1 MRLIYLVHDLDDAA
15 IWRRVQMLR
24 AGGAEVTL
32 AGFQRSARPLPEPAL
47 VLGHTAN
54 GKMAQRALSVLKAL
68 PGLDK
73 QFPTLKETDVIIARN
88 LEMLALGAYL
98 KRRAPAV
105 RLVYELLDV
114 HRLLSGNGP
123 TSKAIRTIEAAA
135 LKSASGLLYSSEGFK
150 RGHPQPFEK
159 LAPHLCLIENKPL
172 ALGPARLRT
181 RTRPLAGP
189 LQIGWNGILRCR
201 WSLDT
206 LDELTRNAPG
216 HFRIKLRGRP
226 ALDQL
231 PDFHE
236 RVAANPDLEFGGPYT
251 APDDLDEIYDAV
263 DLAWLIDRYEA
274 GENSDWL
281 LPNRLYEGCLHGA
294 VPVVLSG
301 TEVARRTE
309 TLGIG
314 VQVAEPSSASVAQ
327 ALTDLSNADLQTLR
341 QAVATKPRSTWEA
354 GHAECRALVSW
365 LADLPTLGAPRSDA
379 THLREAQS

>member
-1 MRLIYLVHDLDDAA
+1 MIYLVHDLDDAA

-24 AGGAEVTL
+24 AGGAEVML

-47 VLGHTAN
+47 ILGHTAN

-68 PGLDK
+68 PGLAK
-73 QFPTLKETDVIIARN
+73 QFPTLQETDVIIARN
-88 LEMLALGAYL
+88 LEMLALGAVL
-98 KRRAPAV
+98 KRRAPAA

-123 TSKAIRTIEAAA
+123 ASKAIRAIEAAA

-172 ALGPARLRT
+172 ALDPAQLRE
-181 RTRPLAGP
+181 RVHPLEGP

-206 LDELTRNAPG
+206 LDELTRSAPG
-216 HFRIKLRGRP
+216 HFRVTMRGRP
-226 ALDQL
+226 ALDQI

-294 VPVVLSG
+294 IPVVLAG

-314 VQVAEPSSASVAQ
+314 VEVAEPSSTSVAQ
-327 ALTDLSNADLQTLR
+327 ALSGLSHADIQRFR
-341 QAVATKPRSTWEA
+341 QAVAAKPRSTWEA
-354 GHAECRALVSW
+354 GRAECRALVSW